1 MVTNNR
7 PTIKDRIE
15 KEFGSINKFVD
26 ANYTKLGISRTY
38 LYSLLNKNEEC
49 NPTIN
54 ILVRLSVLTKIP
66 VEEIFNEYS
75 MRYRKKQ
82 IAEYYSAQL
91 TNIQRGNAREPL
103 NPCWEIR
110 EH

>member
-7 PTIKDRIE
+7 PTIKERIE

-38 LYSLLNKNEEC
+38 LYSLLNKEEC

-54 ILVRLSVLTKIP
+54 ILVRLSILTKIP
-66 VEEIFNEYS
+66 VEEIFDEYS
-75 MRYRKKQ
+75 MRYRNEQ
-82 IAEYYSAQL
+82 PNDQY
-91 TNIQRGNAREPL
+91 ND
-103 NPCWEIR
+103 
-110 EH
+110 

>member
-1 MVTNNR
+1 MLTNNR
-7 PTIKDRIE
+7 PTIKEKIE

-38 LYSLLNKNEEC
+38 LYSLLNKEEC

-54 ILVRLSVLTKIP
+54 ILIKLSALTKIP

-75 MRYRKKQ
+75 MRYRNGKPSDQ
-82 IAEYYSAQL
+82 YD
-91 TNIQRGNAREPL
+91 N
-103 NPCWEIR
+103 
-110 EH
+110 

>member
-7 PTIKDRIE
+7 PTIKERIE

-38 LYSLLNKNEEC
+38 LYSLLNKEEC

-54 ILVRLSVLTKIP
+54 ILIKLSILTKIP
-66 VEEIFNEYS
+66 VEEIFDEYS
-75 MRYRKKQ
+75 MRYRNGQ
-82 IAEYYSAQL
+82 PGDRHD
-91 TNIQRGNAREPL
+91 N
-103 NPCWEIR
+103 
-110 EH
+110 

>member
-7 PTIKDRIE
+7 PTIKERIE

-38 LYSLLNKNEEC
+38 LYSLLNKEEC

-54 ILVRLSVLTKIP
+54 ILIKLSILTKIP
-66 VEEIFNEYS
+66 VEEIFDEYS
-75 MRYRKKQ
+75 MRYRNGQ
-82 IAEYYSAQL
+82 PSDRHD
-91 TNIQRGNAREPL
+91 N
-103 NPCWEIR
+103 
-110 EH
+110 

>member
-7 PTIKDRIE
+7 PTIKERIE

-38 LYSLLNKNEEC
+38 LYSLLNKEEC

-54 ILVRLSVLTKIP
+54 ILIRLSVLTKIP
-66 VEEIFNEYS
+66 VEEIFDEYS
-75 MRYRKKQ
+75 MRYRNGKPSDQ
-82 IAEYYSAQL
+82 YD
-91 TNIQRGNAREPL
+91 N
-103 NPCWEIR
+103 
-110 EH
+110 

>member
-1 MVTNNR
+1 MVTNNK

-38 LYSLLNKNEEC
+38 LYSLLNKEEC

-54 ILVRLSVLTKIP
+54 ILIRLSVLTKIP
-66 VEEIFNEYS
+66 AEEIFDEYS
-75 MRYRKKQ
+75 MRYRNGQ
-82 IAEYYSAQL
+82 PSDQHD
-91 TNIQRGNAREPL
+91 N
-103 NPCWEIR
+103 
-110 EH
+110 